1 MDKEDVVYVCFANT
15 WNIYG
20 ILLSHKNELN
30 LMIYDNI
37 DDLQDIMLSEIIQ
50 TEDI

>member
-1 MDKEDVVYVCFANT
+1 MFCKYMEYI
-15 WNIYG
+15 WN

>member
-1 MDKEDVVYVCFANT
+1 MEYI
-15 WNIYG
+15 WN